1 MRLVQIFSSN
11 LRYGEFGD
19 GEGSAE
25 TAGLNVGGLVVRDE
39 VMGDAGDRDGES
51 LCERMR
57 LTIVFVVCV
66 SDEGGKEEEEENDK
80 ENMENMRQHSTQ
92 AHEEEDTED
101 AERMKNTRCMMHG
114 TRSTC
119 VDGVLGGSGTTCGR
133 ENGGVVTRRRRGH
146 ESRLGVVT

>member
-39 VMGDAGDRDGES
+39 VLGHAGDGDGKS

-66 SDEGGKEEEEENDK
+66 SEMK
-80 ENMENMRQHSTQ
+80 MERRRKRKTTKKTWRTRDNI
-92 AHEEEDTED
+92 AH
-101 AERMKNTRCMMHG
+101 K
-114 TRSTC
+114 
-119 VDGVLGGSGTTCGR
+119 L
-133 ENGGVVTRRRRGH
+133 TRRRIQR
-146 ESRLGVVT
+146 TPNK